1 MDPLLRI
8 NIDRDLNEIAKL
20 ITGYMTKTYIN
31 DLTKEVFRCEQEC
44 KEHMS
49 REAQLVE
56 ALIPFTPDDK
66 KDILRQISRFIRYEQ
81 VAQAM
86 LPKLLGPQEMREE
99 GMRQEGVNGD
109 TFIKETI
116 VKVLLFKIMS
126 SIENYSK

>member
-20 ITGYMTKTYIN
+20 IKSYMTKTYIN
-31 DLTKEVFRCEQEC
+31 DLTKEVFRCEQQC
-44 KEHMS
+44 KGHMS
-49 REAQLVE
+49 REAQLIE

-66 KDILRQISRFIRYEQ
+66 KDILTQVSRLMRYEQ

-86 LPKLLGPQEMREE
+86 LPRLIGPLTPHVE
-99 GMRQEGVNGD
+99 GMRQDGLNSD
-109 TFIKETI
+109 QFIKETI

-126 SIENYSK
+126 SIENH

>member
-20 ITGYMTKTYIN
+20 IKSYMTKTYIN
-31 DLTKEVFRCEQEC
+31 DLTKEVFRCEQQC
-44 KEHMS
+44 KGHMS
-49 REAQLVE
+49 REAQLIE

-66 KDILRQISRFIRYEQ
+66 KDILTQVSRLMRYEQ

-86 LPKLLGPQEMREE
+86 LPRLIGPLTPPVE
-99 GMRQEGVNGD
+99 GMRQDGLNSD
-109 TFIKETI
+109 QFIKETI

-126 SIENYSK
+126 SIVNH

>member
-20 ITGYMTKTYIN
+20 IKGYMTKTYIN
-31 DLTKEVFRCEQEC
+31 DLTKEVFRCEQQC
-44 KEHMS
+44 KGHMS
-49 REAQLVE
+49 KEAQLVE

-66 KDILRQISRFIRYEQ
+66 KEILRQISRFMRYEQ

-86 LPKLLGPQEMREE
+86 LPRLLGPQTSSEE
-99 GMRQEGVNGD
+99 GMRQDGLNSD
-109 TFIKETI
+109 QFIKETI

-126 SIENYSK
+126 SIDSYSK

>member
-20 ITGYMTKTYIN
+20 IKSYMTKTYIN
-31 DLTKEVFRCEQEC
+31 DLTKEVFRCEQQC
-44 KEHMS
+44 KGHMS
-49 REAQLVE
+49 REAQLIE

-66 KDILRQISRFIRYEQ
+66 KDILTQVSRLMRYEQ

-86 LPKLLGPQEMREE
+86 LPRLIGPLTSPVE
-99 GMRQEGVNGD
+99 GMRQDGLNSD
-109 TFIKETI
+109 QFIKETI

-126 SIENYSK
+126 SIENH